1 MVLLAQDG
9 NRLTLGLFYCHCPL
23 WTTLI
28 IFYGLYGLIC
38 HKRYLYVGLMVFFF
52 ITLKPKI
59 AENLYMLY
67 IVVCLGVGFAYIY
80 MEVILSLKPEP
91 DLC

>member
-1 MVLLAQDG
+1 MLVLW
-9 NRLTLGLFYCHCPL
+9 F
-23 WTTLI
+23 LI
-28 IFYGLYGLIC
+28 
-38 HKRYLYVGLMVFFF
+38 F